1 MNRQHS
7 LEQAPHAEH
16 PEPTGHSELTTNR
29 AGVWRVV
36 AAREAMVKLTDRN
49 FLIGTVITIVLLL
62 GLFGVQAFLTGRV
75 STRTVAAYSDDARAV
90 ITATHE
96 RVNHLDAQ
104 RRLEVLSVTDHQA
117 GEQALRDGRAEALLE
132 RVDGSWQILTFR
144 DAQESLTAELGQTVR
159 ERMLTANAVAAGTSV
174 EALNRG
180 TTLTSAA
187 LDPQAVADSGIA
199 RALAFAFAML
209 FYVAALSF
217 GMQIAQSVVEEKQ
230 SRIVE
235 ILAAAIPVRQLLVG
249 KVVGNTALAVGQM
262 ILYAAIGLLGA
273 ALTKQ
278 TIAVPTLLSSVGWF
292 LVFFLAGFV
301 ALACAWAVAGSLA
314 SRTEDLQTTA
324 TPVTMLLVVA
334 FFVGMSVDGSARAIA
349 SYVPIVSAITMP
361 ARIAASEAS
370 WWEPLVALA
379 LTLAMA
385 ALTIVAGERLYRRSL
400 LQTRGRVSLRAAW
413 AAEDEVA
420 AR

>member
-1 MNRQHS
+1 MCIRDS
-7 LEQAPHAEH
+7 
-16 PEPTGHSELTTNR
+16 
-29 AGVWRVV
+29 
-36 AAREAMVKLTDRN
+36 
-49 FLIGTVITIVLLL
+49 
-62 GLFGVQAFLTGRV
+62 
-75 STRTVAAYSDDARAV
+75 ARAV

-159 ERMLTANAVAAGTSV
+159 ERTLTANAVAAGTSV

-199 RALAFAFAML
+199 RALGFAFAML

-235 ILAAAIPVRQLLVG
+235 IPVSYTHLDVYKRQEYAKTEPDWVRAWVLAHPQLSGLSRRE
-249 KVVGNTALAVGQM
+249 ALKH
-262 ILYAAIGLLGA
+262 L
-273 ALTKQ
+273 
-278 TIAVPTLLSSVGWF
+278 
-292 LVFFLAGFV
+292 
-301 ALACAWAVAGSLA
+301 
-314 SRTEDLQTTA
+314 
-324 TPVTMLLVVA
+324 
-334 FFVGMSVDGSARAIA
+334 
-349 SYVPIVSAITMP
+349 
-361 ARIAASEAS
+361 
-370 WWEPLVALA
+370 
-379 LTLAMA
+379 
-385 ALTIVAGERLYRRSL
+385 
-400 LQTRGRVSLRAAW
+400 
-413 AAEDEVA
+413 
-420 AR
+420 